1 MRLGWISSLIIIIVL
16 VVVIAARKWLLV
28 RHESPVDID
37 ALRRLLDNA
46 ALPSIAVSDLHD
58 ILSSRMEHQ
67 SSSILPAATSS
78 LEEDRRLKML
88 DEL

>member
-1 MRLGWISSLIIIIVL
+1 MV
-16 VVVIAARKWLLV
+16 VVVIATRKWLLV

-58 ILSSRMEHQ
+58 ILSSRIEHL
-67 SSSILPAATSS
+67 SSSVLPAATHS
-78 LEEDRRLKML
+78 LAEDKRLKML

>member
-1 MRLGWISSLIIIIVL
+1 MRFGWISSLIILIMLVIV
-16 VVVIAARKWLLV
+16 IGTRKWLTV

-58 ILSSRMEHQ
+58 ILSSRIEHL
-67 SSSILPAATSS
+67 SSSMLPAATPS
-78 LEEDRRLKML
+78 LAMDKRLNIL